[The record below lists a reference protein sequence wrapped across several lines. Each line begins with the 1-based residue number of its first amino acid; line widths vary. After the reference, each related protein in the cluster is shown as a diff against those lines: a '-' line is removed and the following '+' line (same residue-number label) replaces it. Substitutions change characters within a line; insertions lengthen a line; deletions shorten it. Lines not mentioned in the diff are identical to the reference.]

1 VATGSSAVIPIPSLP
16 AAGPL
21 SGGDFA
27 VLSQGSDVAVH
38 ATLAI
43 MASYFQTSLN
53 ARATVDAA
61 SPTGTNVNVASAPAS
76 LDGVSGVSGVSRWLL
91 KNNTIAAENGIYD
104 FHGTGAA
111 LTRSSD
117 MDTWPEVPGFV
128 IPVAQG
134 TQNADSVWIVTSDF
148 GGTLGTTPITF
159 AKFWGTNLY
168 QPYAAKLSAIVAQ
181 TWAANKRFQ
190 LTGVNTI
197 TVVDDWVRVKLATD
211 FSTTLATDTA
221 VTGLKFTPAANKQY
235 EIRGKFIL
243 KTSVA
248 TDGARPG
255 VSFPTGLTWQAG
267 QMAAPNSAV
276 AGVQANF
283 GPSTTFDAPSTG
295 LPDTTNGYLGQLNA
309 MILAGVTPSGD
320 FQITLATETGGT
332 TATMLA
338 GSYVEYRIIP

>member
-21 SGGDFA
+21 SGGDFS

-43 MASYFQTSLN
+43 MASFFQTSLN
-53 ARATVDAA
+53 ARTTVDAA
-61 SPTGTNVNVASAPAS
+61 SPTGTNVNIASAPAS
-76 LDGVSGVSGVSRWLL
+76 LDGVTGVSGVSRWLL

-128 IPVAQG
+128 IPVAGG
-134 TQNADSVWIVTSDF
+134 TQNADSVWIVTSDY

-190 LTGVNTI
+190 LTGANTI
-197 TVVDDWVRVKLATD
+197 TVVDDWVRVKLASD
-211 FSTTLATDTA
+211 FTTTLATDTA

-235 EIRGKFIL
+235 EIRGRFAL
-243 KTSVA
+243 KTSVT
-248 TDGARPG
+248 TDGARHG
-255 VSFPTGLTWQAG
+255 ISFPTGLTWQSG
-267 QMAAPNSAV
+267 QLTAPNSASSG
-276 AGVQANF
+276 AQANF
-283 GPSTTFDAPSTG
+283 GSATTINSGALGF
-295 LPDTTNGYLGQLNA
+295 PDTTNAYFGQLNA
-309 MILAGVTPSGD
+309 MILAGATPSGD
-320 FQITLATETGGT
+320 FQITLCSETAGT

-338 GSYVEYRIIP
+338 GSYVEYRII